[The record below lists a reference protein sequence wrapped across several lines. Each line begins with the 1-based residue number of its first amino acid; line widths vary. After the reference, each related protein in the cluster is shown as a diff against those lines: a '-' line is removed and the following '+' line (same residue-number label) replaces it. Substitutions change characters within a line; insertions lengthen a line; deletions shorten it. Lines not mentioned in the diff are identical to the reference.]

1 MPVLTLAGADFY
13 SRIGILCA
21 QACGLPELVAETWD
35 DYVARALALTEDA
48 EALNRLR
55 ARVRPGFDAGPLRD
69 EAGFTQRLEQTFTA
83 MLDRA
88 LASPALLQAG

>member
-1 MPVLTLAGADFY
+1 M
-13 SRIGILCA
+13 
-21 QACGLPELVAETWD
+21 
-35 DYVARALALTEDA
+35 ARALALTEDA

-55 ARVRPGFDAGPLRD
+55 ARSVPASTPARCATR
-69 EAGFTQRLEQTFTA
+69 AGFTQRLEQTFTA